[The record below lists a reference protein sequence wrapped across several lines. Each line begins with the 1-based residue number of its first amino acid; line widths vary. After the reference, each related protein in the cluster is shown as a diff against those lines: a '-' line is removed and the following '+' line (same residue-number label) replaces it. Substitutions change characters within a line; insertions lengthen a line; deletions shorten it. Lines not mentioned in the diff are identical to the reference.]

1 MGQMPLTSYLG
12 GRSNDGEMLL
22 RYDNGHEQHKGHER
36 HTPDG
41 TAEIEFPGMAE
52 LIQRFESEIG
62 ELPP

>member
-1 MGQMPLTSYLG
+1 
-12 GRSNDGEMLL
+12 MLL